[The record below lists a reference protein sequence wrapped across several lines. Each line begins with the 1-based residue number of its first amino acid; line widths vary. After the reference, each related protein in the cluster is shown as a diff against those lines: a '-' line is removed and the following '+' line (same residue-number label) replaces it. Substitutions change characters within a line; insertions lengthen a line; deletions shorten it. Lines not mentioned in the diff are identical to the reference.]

1 MLHHTHGIVL
11 HHLKFSETSVIAR
24 IYTEKF
30 GLQSYL
36 IKGVRAPK
44 SKIKL
49 ALLEHL
55 SLLDMVVYHKESRGL
70 QNIKE
75 IKPARTFLNIY
86 GDIRKSSQALFINE
100 LILKSMKEEEANPA
114 LFRFF
119 VDNLN
124 QLDTAGIFDP
134 DFHLRFMLAFAGF
147 LGFAPRLNFSRGC
160 CFNLLDGV
168 FQQTIP
174 PHIHFILPEHAPV
187 FNSLLPSPDNSCAA
201 SIIPF
206 AVRKLLLDKLIE
218 FYTLHLPA
226 FGRMKSPEILHE
238 VLAD

>member
-1 MLHHTHGIVL
+1 MLHHTSGIVL
-11 HHLKFSETSVIAR
+11 HHLKYSETSVVAR

-36 IKGVRAPK
+36 IKGVRAPR

-70 QNIKE
+70 QTIKE
-75 IKPARTFLNIY
+75 LKPAQTFLSIY

-119 VDNLN
+119 VENLKA
-124 QLDTAGIFDP
+124 LDAAGFFDP
-134 DFHLRFMLAFAGF
+134 DFHLKFMLAYAGF
-147 LGFAPRLNFSRGC
+147 LGFAPRRNYSEGC
-160 CFNLLDGV
+160 CFNLLEGV

-174 PHIHFILPEHAPV
+174 SHMHFILPDHAPV
-187 FNSLLPSPDNSCAA
+187 FNKLFPATDEESLAPVIS
-201 SIIPF
+201 F

-238 VLAD
+238 VLAE